1 MRKIISALAAT
12 CVGAGLL
19 LSIASSAMAQA
30 YPSKPI
36 TLIVGT
42 APGGGYDLV
51 ARRLERAMSKQL
63 GQSIVV
69 ANRPGSGSLVGTMAA
84 LQAPPDGY
92 TLTMG
97 GLSNIAFNAA
107 LYKKLPYDP
116 LNDFTAI
123 GIAAESPYV
132 MIARRDLPVTDM
144 ANLIKYARANPGKLN
159 VATAGQG
166 TGQHVLAAAFLKETG
181 LHIIQVPYQGAQP
194 VYTDML
200 GGRIDLFIDSLPS
213 ARRFI
218 ESNQVNA
225 FFVTGTRRDATLTAI
240 PTAREAGFPGLEMT
254 TWFGLFAPSK
264 IPQEAIQRLNKAM
277 EAALADEDL
286 RKELSAGGFDPKP
299 WVPPAETARYVKAE
313 YTKWTK
319 VIKDAGITL
328 D

>member
-1 MRKIISALAAT
+1 MRKIISALAST

-19 LSIASSAMAQA
+19 LGMASSAMAQA

-63 GQSIVV
+63 GQSMVV

-144 ANLIKYARANPGKLN
+144 ASLLKYARANPGKLN

-181 LHIIQVPYQGAQP
+181 LNIIQVPYQGAQP

-200 GGRIDLFIDSLPS
+200 GGRIDLFFDSLPS

-218 ESNQVNA
+218 ESKQVNA
-225 FFVTGTRRDATLTAI
+225 FLVTGARRDATLTTI

-254 TWFGLFAPSK
+254 TWFGLFAPAK

-277 EAALADEDL
+277 EGALADEEL

-319 VIKDAGITL
+319 VIRDAGITL